1 MQTVKVRVLS
11 RLPLSIMKVTVE
23 NKKGLN
29 KDLKVFVDKKTIE
42 SYMKEKYEEVQK
54 QVVLKGFRP
63 GKAPKE
69 ILKRQ
74 FGKSIYSEVLDKILK
89 ETSTKAIEE
98 NKIKPAG
105 QPKIDLKSYGE
116 GKDLEYIISVTEFPK
131 VELKSIENIK
141 IDEYTVK
148 IDSKEIETRVKEIAK
163 NQKNFIQKKDEES
176 SVSEDLVAF
185 DYKATIDGKSFT
197 GGEGKNTQIVL
208 GKDLF
213 IKGFDKELTGVKKN
227 ETKNFEVVLPENYPQ
242 KEFANKKAKFECKI
256 LEVKKPV
263 ETKIDDDFAKNL
275 GAKDLSDLKTLISKQ
290 INDEYKNSLNMLS
303 KNQILKQIETFKVE
317 EIPENLVEQE
327 VNILTRDLKKDE
339 INKNKKDFEKKAKKR
354 IKVGL
359 ILNALG
365 EQNKIHVHENEI
377 QTEIQKQ
384 LKMMPGQEKIVMDY
398 YQKNPSATESLR
410 GSIYEDKI
418 IELIKNKAKVNKK
431 EVSKLEAEKILKSAH
446 DHIHDHKH
454 SDSQEEPKEQK
465 TSPLKKPVTS
475 KKTKSSGKKTGKS
488 KKS

>member
-1 MQTVKVRVLS
+1 
-11 RLPLSIMKVTVE
+11 MKVTVE

-42 SYMKEKYEEVQK
+42 SYMNEKYEEVQK

-74 FGKSIYSEVLDKILK
+74 FGKSIYGEVLDKVLK
-89 ETSTKAIEE
+89 ETSTKAMEE

-116 GKDLEYIISVTEFPK
+116 GKDLEYIISVTEFPN
-131 VELKSIENIK
+131 VELKSIENII

-148 IDSKEIETRVKEIAK
+148 IDSKETENRIKEIAK
-163 NQKNFIQKKDEES
+163 NQKNFIAKNDGES
-176 SVSEDLVAF
+176 SITDDMVAF
-185 DYKATIDGKSFT
+185 DYKATIDGKDFT

-227 ETKNFEVVLPENYPQ
+227 ETKTFEVILPENYPQ

-256 LEVKKPV
+256 LEIKKST

-275 GAKDLSDLKTLISKQ
+275 GAKDLNDLKVLISKQ
-290 INDEYKNSLNMLS
+290 INDEYKNSLNILA
-303 KNQILKQIETFKVE
+303 KNQILKQIEKFKVE

-327 VNILTRDLKKDE
+327 VNILSQGMKEDE
-339 INKNKKDFEKKAKKR
+339 VKKNKKDFEKKAKER

-359 ILNALG
+359 ILNAFG
-365 EQNKIHVHENEI
+365 EQNKIHVHEHEI

-398 YQKNPSATESLR
+398 YQKNPSATDSLR
-410 GSIYEDKI
+410 GTIYEDKI
-418 IELIKNKAKVNKK
+418 IELIKSKAKVNRK
-431 EVSKLEAEKILKSAH
+431 EISKEEAEKILKSAH
-446 DHIHDHKH
+446 EHSHDHKQG
-454 SDSQEEPKEQK
+454 DSHEKAKEKK
-465 TSPLKKPVTS
+465 TASTTKTTQS
-475 KKTKSSGKKTGKS
+475 KKAKPSNKKSIKTKKVS
-488 KKS
+488 KK

>member
-1 MQTVKVRVLS
+1 
-11 RLPLSIMKVTVE
+11 MKVTVE

-29 KDLKVFVDKKTIE
+29 QDLKVFVDKKTID

-54 QVVLKGFRP
+54 QVALKGFRP
-63 GKAPKE
+63 GKVPKE
-69 ILKRQ
+69 VLKRQ
-74 FGKSIYSEVLDKILK
+74 FGKSIYGEVLDKILK

-98 NKIKPAG
+98 KKIKPIG

-131 VELKSIENIK
+131 VELKSIENII

-148 IDSKEIETRVKEIAK
+148 TDSKETEVRIKEIAK
-163 NQKNFIQKKDEES
+163 NQKNFVLKKDDEK

-213 IKGFDKELTGVKKN
+213 IKGFDKELIGVKKN
-227 ETKNFEVVLPENYPQ
+227 EIKNFEVVLPENYPQ

-256 LEVKKPV
+256 LEVKKSA
-263 ETKIDDDFAKNL
+263 ETKIDDNFAKNL
-275 GAKDLSDLKTLISKQ
+275 GAKDLNDLKTLISKQ
-290 INDEYKNSLNMLS
+290 INDEYKNSLNMVL
-303 KNQILKQIETFKVE
+303 KNQILKQIENFKVE

-327 VNILTRDLKKDE
+327 VGIITQGMKNDE

-365 EQNKIHVHENEI
+365 EQNKIQVQDNEI

-398 YQKNPSATESLR
+398 YQKNPSAAESLR
-410 GSIYEDKI
+410 GTIYEDKI
-418 IELIKNKAKVNKK
+418 IELIKSKAKVNKK
-431 EVSKLEAEKILKSAH
+431 EVSKIEAEKILKSAH
-446 DHIHDHKH
+446 DHSHEHKH
-454 SDSQEEPKEQK
+454 DDSEKEPKEK
-465 TSPLKKPVTS
+465 KSSPVKKPVIP
-475 KKTKSSGKKTGKS
+475 KKTKSSGKKTVKS

>member
-1 MQTVKVRVLS
+1 
-11 RLPLSIMKVTVE
+11 MKVTVE

-42 SYMKEKYEEVQK
+42 SYMNEKYEEVQK

-74 FGKSIYSEVLDKILK
+74 FGKSIYGEVLDKVLK
-89 ETSTKAIEE
+89 ETSTKAMEE

-116 GKDLEYIISVTEFPK
+116 GKDLEYIISVTEFPN
-131 VELKSIENIK
+131 VELKSIENII

-148 IDSKEIETRVKEIAK
+148 IDSKETENRIKEIAK
-163 NQKNFIQKKDEES
+163 NQKNFIAKNDGES
-176 SVSEDLVAF
+176 SITDDMVAF
-185 DYKATIDGKSFT
+185 DYKATIDGKDFT

-213 IKGFDKELTGVKKN
+213 IKGFDKELTGVKKS
-227 ETKNFEVVLPENYPQ
+227 EIKTFEVILPENYPQ

-256 LEVKKPV
+256 LEIKKST

-275 GAKDLSDLKTLISKQ
+275 GAKNLNDLKVLISKQ
-290 INDEYKNSLNMLS
+290 INDEYKNSLNILA
-303 KNQILKQIETFKVE
+303 KNQILKQIEKFKVE

-327 VNILTRDLKKDE
+327 VNILSQGMKEDE
-339 INKNKKDFEKKAKKR
+339 VKKNKKDFEKKAKER

-359 ILNALG
+359 ILNAFG
-365 EQNKIHVHENEI
+365 EQNKIHVHEHEI

-398 YQKNPSATESLR
+398 YQKNPSATDSLR
-410 GSIYEDKI
+410 GTIYEDKI
-418 IELIKNKAKVNKK
+418 IELIKSKAKVNRK
-431 EVSKLEAEKILKSAH
+431 EISKEEAEKILKSAH
-446 DHIHDHKH
+446 EHSHDHKQG
-454 SDSQEEPKEQK
+454 DSHEKAKEKK
-465 TSPLKKPVTS
+465 TASTTKTTQS
-475 KKTKSSGKKTGKS
+475 KKAKPSNKKSIKTKKVS
-488 KKS
+488 KK

>member
-1 MQTVKVRVLS
+1 
-11 RLPLSIMKVTVE
+11 MKVTVE

-29 KDLKVFVDKKTIE
+29 QDLKVFVDKKTID

-63 GKAPKE
+63 GKVPKE
-69 ILKRQ
+69 VLKRQ
-74 FGKSIYSEVLDKILK
+74 FGKSIYGEVLDKILK

-98 NKIKPAG
+98 KKIKPIG

-131 VELKSIENIK
+131 VELKSIENIT

-148 IDSKEIETRVKEIAK
+148 IDSKETEARIKEIAK
-163 NQKNFIQKKDEES
+163 NQKNFVLKKDDEK
-176 SVSEDLVAF
+176 SVSENLVAF

-213 IKGFDKELTGVKKN
+213 IKGFDKELIGVKKN
-227 ETKNFEVVLPENYPQ
+227 EIKNFEVVLPENYPQ

-256 LEVKKPV
+256 LEVKKSV

-275 GAKDLSDLKTLISKQ
+275 GAKDLNDLKNLISKQ
-290 INDEYKNSLNMLS
+290 INDEYKNSLNMVS
-303 KNQILKQIETFKVE
+303 KNHILKQIENFKVE

-327 VNILTRDLKKDE
+327 VGIITQDMKNDE

-365 EQNKIHVHENEI
+365 EQNKIQVQDNEI
-377 QTEIQKQ
+377 QAEIQKQ

-398 YQKNPSATESLR
+398 YQKNPSAAESLR
-410 GSIYEDKI
+410 GTIYEDKI
-418 IELIKNKAKVNKK
+418 IELIKSKAKVNKK
-431 EVSKLEAEKILKSAH
+431 EVSKIEAEKILKSAH
-446 DHIHDHKH
+446 DHSHEHKH
-454 SDSQEEPKEQK
+454 DDSEKEPKEK
-465 TSPLKKPVTS
+465 KASPVKKPVIS
-475 KKTKSSGKKTGKS
+475 KKTKSSGKKTVKS